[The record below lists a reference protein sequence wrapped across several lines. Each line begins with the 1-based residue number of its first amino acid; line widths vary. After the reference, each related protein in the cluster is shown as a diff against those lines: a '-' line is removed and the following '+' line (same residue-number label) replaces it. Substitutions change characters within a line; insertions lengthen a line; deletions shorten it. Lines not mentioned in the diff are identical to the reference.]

1 MSSSAW
7 FVGDGT
13 LLIQAAETWLE
24 LGHTVSG
31 LASREPSVIHWAE
44 GRGLPLVPPAELVQ
58 AAGKA
63 RFDYLFSVVN
73 LSILKDSA
81 LALPQK
87 LAINFHDG
95 YLPFYAGVNVPVWAI
110 LNGEPSHGVTW
121 HVMTQ
126 GADEGDVLVQRP
138 FDIAPDE
145 TAFSL
150 NAKCF
155 THGMETFRELAEQ
168 ITAGELAPVVQSFA
182 ERKYFDFYLRPA
194 DALLARFDVPAEE
207 LVRHVRALDFGTY
220 ANPVGTARFLVGSGT
235 ALSIGA
241 ATALESESGQQ
252 PGKVLSVDDDGV
264 VVATS
269 SADVRLSR
277 LRRGSGEVLDKAAL
291 AALEVVEGA
300 SLPKF
305 DTATRSRFAEAVTE
319 AARSEGYFLRR
330 LATLSPLTFEL
341 PGGADGR
348 RTLALAIPPGVKSEQ
363 LVGLCLAFAA
373 RKSGS
378 AAFDVAYADA
388 TLRDKVAFA
397 PALFAAE
404 VPLHVEIDFDGSLDT
419 AIERVEAARGAL
431 AARHPPTSDL
441 RLRRPELAGV
451 KLPIALLVDVP
462 LTAESG
468 DYALC
473 FVVDTARGSIE
484 LSARSDLHDAG
495 ALDRFAHRF
504 ELFLANSR
512 SASGKLAHIPLLA
525 AEEES
530 LILERW
536 NATARE
542 VPAGVCLHQL
552 FQDQAQKTPDRPAVS
567 AREETLSFRELDR
580 RANAVAQAL
589 VESGVGPDSLV
600 GLYLERSVHMVVGLL
615 GILKAGGAYLPLDP
629 NYPEERIRFMLE
641 DARLSVVVCDRA
653 SEGSVPSSSVK
664 RVVVDGGSFDAGL
677 DRPPSTGVGEQNL
690 AYVIYTSGSTGKP
703 KGVMV
708 EHRNVVNFLCG
719 MDDVLSPN
727 AGGTW
732 LAVTSLSFDISVLEL
747 IWSLTRGLSVVVYPG
762 DAHVAAGTSRP
773 IDFSVFYFASATFTG
788 PESYRLLF
796 EGARFADENGF
807 CAVWTPERHFHA
819 FGGLYPNPSLT
830 SAALA
835 MVTKHVQLRAGSC
848 VSPLHSPL
856 RIAEE
861 WAFVDNLSH
870 GRVGI
875 SFASGWQPNDF
886 VLKPDAFQRR
896 KEQMVEDVETVRR
909 LWRGES
915 VTLTNGLGKEA
926 SVKTLPRPVQ
936 KELPIWLTAAGSP
949 ETFEEAGRLGANIL
963 THLLG
968 QSLEDV
974 AKKVER
980 YREARRKAGHAGRG
994 TVTLMLHS
1002 FIGADDALVK
1012 ETVRG
1017 PMKEYL
1023 RSAVGLIKEAAWTF
1037 PTFRQ
1042 SVDDGSFS
1050 PNQLTK
1056 EELEAVLDHA
1066 FERYY
1071 STSALFG
1078 TVDGAVE
1085 FVKRCQAIDTDEIA
1099 CLIDFGVPD
1108 DLVIAQFPLL
1118 AEVRKRSNASAD
1130 SAKKPGKTVGELFS
1144 EHEITHFQCTP
1155 SMASMLV
1162 LDDASRNGMSRLAH
1176 MLVGGEALPL
1186 ALARDLGSLVKGTL
1200 TNVYGPT
1207 ETTVWSS
1214 SHTVA
1219 NVGDEIPIGR
1229 PIANTDILILDASG
1243 GLAPPGEQGELVIG
1257 GKGVTR
1263 GYLGREQLTSERFV
1277 AHPRKA
1283 GERVYRTGDL
1293 ASFRDDG
1300 VLRFH
1305 GRLDHQVKV
1314 RGYRIE
1320 IGEIEARLAEHA
1332 AVRECVVVARE
1343 DSPGDKRLV
1352 AYLIAKPGAS
1362 AEEDSLR
1369 KHLAERLP
1377 EYMVPSA
1384 FVTLSS
1390 FPQTPNKK
1398 IDRKALPAPGRGN
1411 GATTSA
1417 PREELK
1423 GSTEETIAAVWR
1435 ELLNRKDVGADDNF
1449 FDLGGHSLLTIQ
1461 VLGRLK
1467 PKFERPLSLVDLFR
1481 YPTIRSLSQFLS
1493 STADPSKELEGSATR
1508 GAERQRLRRA
1518 MMDRRRQ

>member
-24 LGHTVSG
+24 LGHSVSG
-31 LASREPSVIHWAE
+31 IASREPAVVHWGKE
-44 GRGLPLVPPAELVQ
+44 RGLSVVPPGELVD
-58 AAGKA
+58 AAQKA
-63 RFDYLFSVVN
+63 PFDYLFSVVN
-73 LSILKDSA
+73 LSILKESA
-81 LALPQK
+81 LALPRK
-87 LAINFHDG
+87 LAVNFHDG
-95 YLPFYAGVNVPVWAI
+95 FLPFYAGVNVPVWAM
-110 LNGEPSHGVTW
+110 LNGESSHGVTW
-121 HVMTQ
+121 HVMTK
-126 GADEGDVLVQRP
+126 GADEGDVLVQRA

-155 THGMETFRELAEQ
+155 TNGMETFRELAEQ
-168 ITAGELAPVVQSFA
+168 ITKGELSPVAQSFA
-182 ERKYFDFYLRPA
+182 ERKYFDFYARPA
-194 DALLARFDVPAEE
+194 DALLAHFDVPADE
-207 LVRHVRALDFGTY
+207 LARRVRALDFGTY
-220 ANPVGTARFLVGSGT
+220 ANPMGSVRVVLASGR

-241 ATALESESGQQ
+241 ASVLDSESGQQ

-269 SADVRLSR
+269 TADVKLSR
-277 LRRGSGEVLDKAAL
+277 LRLGTGTVLDKAGL
-291 AALEVVEGA
+291 AALGVVEGT
-300 SLPKF
+300 SFPKF
-305 DTATRSRFAEAVTE
+305 DTATRARFAEAVTE
-319 AARSEGYFLRR
+319 AARSEGYFVRR
-330 LATLSPLTFEL
+330 LAALSPLEL
-341 PGGADGR
+341 ELGAGGADGR
-348 RTLALAIPPGVKSEQ
+348 RTVSLAIPPAIDRTR
-363 LVGLCLAFAA
+363 LPGLCLAFAA
-373 RKSGS
+373 RKSGM
-378 AAFDVAYADA
+378 ATFDLSYADA
-388 TLRDKVAFA
+388 KLRDKTAFA
-397 PALFAAE
+397 PALFATE
-404 VPLHVEIDFDGSLDT
+404 VPLRVELDLEASLDS
-419 AIERVEAARGAL
+419 AIERADAARAAL
-431 AARHPPTSDL
+431 DSRHAPTSDL
-441 RLRRPELAGV
+441 ALRRPELAGAELSV
-451 KLPIALLVDVP
+451 ALLVDVP
-462 LTAESG
+462 LTPESA

-473 FVVDTARGSIE
+473 FLVDTTRDSIE

-495 ALDRFAHRF
+495 ALDRLAHRF
-504 ELFLANSR
+504 ELFLANSLG
-512 SASGKLAHIPLLA
+512 SSSKLKRIPLLA
-525 AEEES
+525 AEEET
-530 LILERW
+530 LLERW
-536 NATARE
+536 NATARD
-542 VPAGVCLHQL
+542 VPAGVCVHQL
-552 FQDQAQKTPDRPAVS
+552 FQAQVEKTPDRPAVT
-567 AREETLSFRELDR
+567 AREETLTFRELDR
-580 RANAVAQAL
+580 RANAVAKAL
-589 VESGVGPDSLV
+589 VESGVGPDTLV
-600 GLYLERSVHMVVGLL
+600 GLYLERSVHMVVALL

-629 NYPEERIRFMLE
+629 SYPEERVRFMLE

-653 SEGSVPSSSVK
+653 SEGSLPSTAVK
-664 RVVVDGGSFDAGL
+664 RIVVDGGGFDSGQDAA
-677 DRPPSTGVGEQNL
+677 PATAVNEQNL

-727 AGGTW
+727 GTGSW

-762 DAHVAAGTSRP
+762 DAHVAASTSRH

-830 SAALA
+830 NAALA

-968 QSLEDV
+968 QSLDDV

-1056 EELEAVLDHA
+1056 EELDAVLDHA

-1071 STSALFG
+1071 GTSALFG

-1085 FVKRCQAIDTDEIA
+1085 FVMRCQAIDTDEIA
-1099 CLIDFGVPD
+1099 CLIDFGVD
-1108 DLVIAQFPLL
+1108 AQSKVTAALSALTAREREVLNLV
-1118 AEVRKRSNASAD
+1118 
-1130 SAKKPGKTVGELFS
+1130 
-1144 EHEITHFQCTP
+1144 
-1155 SMASMLV
+1155 
-1162 LDDASRNGMSRLAH
+1162 
-1176 MLVGGEALPL
+1176 
-1186 ALARDLGSLVKGTL
+1186 VKGL
-1200 TNVYGPT
+1200 PN
-1207 ETTVWSS
+1207 
-1214 SHTVA
+1214 
-1219 NVGDEIPIGR
+1219 
-1229 PIANTDILILDASG
+1229 
-1243 GLAPPGEQGELVIG
+1243 
-1257 GKGVTR
+1257 K
-1263 GYLGREQLTSERFV
+1263 
-1277 AHPRKA
+1277 
-1283 GERVYRTGDL
+1283 
-1293 ASFRDDG
+1293 
-1300 VLRFH
+1300 
-1305 GRLDHQVKV
+1305 
-1314 RGYRIE
+1314 
-1320 IGEIEARLAEHA
+1320 
-1332 AVRECVVVARE
+1332 
-1343 DSPGDKRLV
+1343 
-1352 AYLIAKPGAS
+1352 LIAKQLGIS
-1362 AEEDSLR
+1362 HRTVEQHRSHIFDKLGVTSVAELI
-1369 KHLAERLP
+1369 
-1377 EYMVPSA
+1377 Y
-1384 FVTLSS
+1384 
-1390 FPQTPNKK
+1390 
-1398 IDRKALPAPGRGN
+1398 ALPGR
-1411 GATTSA
+1411 SA
-1417 PREELK
+1417 
-1423 GSTEETIAAVWR
+1423 
-1435 ELLNRKDVGADDNF
+1435 
-1449 FDLGGHSLLTIQ
+1449 
-1461 VLGRLK
+1461 
-1467 PKFERPLSLVDLFR
+1467 
-1481 YPTIRSLSQFLS
+1481 
-1493 STADPSKELEGSATR
+1493 
-1508 GAERQRLRRA
+1508 
-1518 MMDRRRQ
+1518 